1 MFFDDLFPKRKHVEE
16 NRWKGRFST
25 RDYPLEKPYEI
36 AVTLISTSAI
46 FGKLSARFTFGFHSS
61 RLFAISII
69 LKRTIKP
76 DPFAESHATS
86 SSMRSIVAKVVRTI
100 SV

>member
-1 MFFDDLFPKRKHVEE
+1 MTLF
-16 NRWKGRFST
+16 
-25 RDYPLEKPYEI
+25 
-36 AVTLISTSAI
+36 STSAI

-76 DPFAESHATS
+76 DSSAESHATS
-86 SSMRSIVAKVVRTI
+86 LLMRSIVSKVVRTI